1 MADDDRIYMIDDLPI
16 HHAMVFFSTS
26 LYVKLP
32 ESNIGLIQVSPLGT
46 SSVQPQAG
54 SKSRSWVVGDPQ
66 VTGERLHNELEN
78 HHV

>member
-1 MADDDRIYMIDDLPI
+1 MGK
-16 HHAMVFFSTS
+16 STIS
-26 LYVKLP
+26 IVIFNSYVKLP
-32 ESNIGLIQVSPLGT
+32 ESNIGLIQVSPLRT

-66 VTGERLHNELEN
+66 VTGERLHNELEY